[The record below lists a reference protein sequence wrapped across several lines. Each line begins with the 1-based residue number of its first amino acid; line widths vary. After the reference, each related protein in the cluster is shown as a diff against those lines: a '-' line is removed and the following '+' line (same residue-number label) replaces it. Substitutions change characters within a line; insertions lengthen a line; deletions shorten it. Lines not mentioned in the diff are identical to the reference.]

1 MDEPYEFKIVFYPF
15 NVMPHLVI
23 FNQKAFVRCLNQ
35 HLDLTRADL
44 SSAPDLSWV
53 VPMTR
58 DLVYQEAL
66 RLSGGNQSQA
76 ARMLG
81 VSRNHYLTHLAR
93 IDGRSGAQKG
103 EAAAC

>member
-1 MDEPYEFKIVFYPF
+1 MT
-15 NVMPHLVI
+15 
-23 FNQKAFVRCLNQ
+23 FNQKAFVHLLNQ

-44 SSAPDLSWV
+44 TSKPDLSWV
-53 VPMTR
+53 VPMIR
-58 DLVYQEAL
+58 DLVYKEAL

-93 IDGRSGAQKG
+93 IDGRSVSQKR
-103 EAAAC
+103 EVSC